1 MLSSLGYLG
10 VMFLLFFVSRSNLI
24 SFYSALIRLIFLFAN
39 PNGHL
44 KVNSGQLGIPNLNSH
59 LNLGWGLEHEKRRLF
74 VVQWC

>member
-10 VMFLLFFVSRSNLI
+10 VMFLLFFVSRLNLI

-44 KVNSGQLGIPNLNSH
+44 KVNLGQLGIPNRNSH
-59 LNLGWGLEHEKRRLF
+59 LNLG
-74 VVQWC
+74 